1 MKRAVLYA
9 RVSSDDRQ
17 EEDRNLLGQ
26 LDMCRQY
33 AQSRDYQIVA
43 ELHEDDRGA
52 SGAAFDLPQLNHVR
66 DLACS
71 GAFDVL
77 IVRELDR
84 LSRSLAKQLFVEH
97 ELRRRGVEIEYV
109 LDRYPDTPE
118 GNLVKHVKA
127 SIAEFERL
135 KIAERAIRGR
145 ELQVKS
151 GNVVLGIPPF
161 GYRLVRCNNQWML
174 EINAAEAQIVRQIFR
189 WYTEGDEDGV
199 PIGTYRIHKRLHA
212 DKVPAPADLRDAL
225 HTKKRGAGDWNRG
238 SIVRILENETYAG
251 TWHWRKTTMRDGER
265 VVAPKEQWMA
275 VQVPAIVSP
284 ETWEAAVTRRLAAK
298 SAREGNTASEQHLL
312 ARHVA
317 CKLCGATV
325 STHTKH
331 TRTGTSFCYVCPAR
345 DRSRTQ
351 YSHTCDL
358 PRFRGDQLEQTVWS
372 WLRALLCD
380 PVALREGISVLR
392 AQAERKIA
400 PLQERLQAVD
410 RHIAEDLRERARLL
424 DQYLAGT
431 IEKSILHE
439 RKAACDA
446 GVAALQQERTELVV
460 QLKASTSNS
469 PALEDLASFAIQV
482 SDALAHANTAAL
494 RRSVIETL
502 GVKVLLSVE
511 ESDRVAYVGCVLG
524 EARLVVS

>member
-26 LDMCRQY
+26 LDMCRRY
-33 AQSRDYQIVA
+33 AQSRDYQVVA

-71 GAFDVL
+71 EAFDVL

-84 LSRSLAKQLFVEH
+84 LSRSLAKQLFVEN
-97 ELRRRGVEIEYV
+97 ELQRHGVEIEYV
-109 LDRYPDTPE
+109 LDKYSDTPD

-135 KIAERAIRGR
+135 KIGERVMRGR
-145 ELQVKS
+145 ELQVKL
-151 GNVVLGIPPF
+151 GNVLPGIPPF
-161 GYRLVRCNNQWML
+161 GYRPVHRANQWTL
-174 EINAAEAQIVRQIFR
+174 EINAAEAPIVRQIFR

-199 PIGTYRIHKRLHA
+199 PLGTHRIHKRLHA
-212 DKVPAPADLRDAL
+212 DKVPTPADLRGVP
-225 HTKKRGAGDWNRG
+225 HTKKRGAGLWNRG

-251 TWHWRKTTMRDGER
+251 TWHWRKTTTRNGER
-265 VVAPKEQWMA
+265 VVAPREQWLA
-275 VQVPAIVSP
+275 VSVPAIVSP
-284 ETWEAAVTRRLAAK
+284 ETWEAAVTLRFAAK
-298 SAREGNTASEQHLL
+298 SAREGRAASEQHLL

-325 STHTKH
+325 GAHTKRS
-331 TRTGTSFCYVCPAR
+331 RTGASFWYVCPAR

-358 PRFRGDQLEQTVWS
+358 PRFQGDQLEQIVWS

-380 PVALREGISVLR
+380 PVALRAGISVLR
-392 AQAERKIA
+392 AQAESKIA

-410 RHIAEDLRERARLL
+410 RQIAESQREAVRLL
-424 DQYLAGT
+424 DQYLAGA
-431 IEKSILHE
+431 IEKSILQE
-439 RKAACDA
+439 RKAAGDA
-446 GVAALQQERTELVV
+446 SVAALQQERTELDRR
-460 QLKASTSNS
+460 LKASTSDS
-469 PALEDLASFAIQV
+469 SALENLASFAIQV
-482 SDALAHANTAAL
+482 SDALAQAETAAL

-502 GVKVLLSVE
+502 EVKVLLSVE
-511 ESDRVAYVGCVLG
+511 EGDRVAYAGCVLG
-524 EARLVVS
+524 EARLVVA

>member
-52 SGAAFDLPQLNHVR
+52 SGAAFDLPQLNQVR

-97 ELRRRGVEIEYV
+97 ELGRRGVEIEYV
-109 LDRYPDTPE
+109 LDRYSDTPE

-135 KIAERAIRGR
+135 KIAERVIRGR

-151 GNVVLGIPPF
+151 GNVLLGIPPF
-161 GYRLVRCNNQWML
+161 GYRLVNRANQWTL
-174 EINAAEAQIVRQIFR
+174 EINAVEAQIVRQIFG
-189 WYTEGDEDGV
+189 WYTEGDENGI
-199 PIGTYRIHKRLHA
+199 PLGTYRIHKRLHA
-212 DKVPAPADLRDAL
+212 DKVPAPADLRGTS

-251 TWHWRKTTMRDGER
+251 TWHWRKTTTRNGER
-265 VVAPKEQWMA
+265 VVAPKEQWIA
-275 VQVPAIVSP
+275 VPVPPIISP
-284 ETWEAAVTRRLAAK
+284 ETWQAAVARRLAAK
-298 SAREGNTASEQHLL
+298 SARAHLVASEQHLL

-325 STHTKH
+325 GAQTKH
-331 TRTGTSFCYVCPAR
+331 RRTGTRFWYVCPAR

-358 PRFRGDQLEQTVWS
+358 PRFRGDRLEQIVWS

-380 PVALREGISVLR
+380 PLALQAGISALR
-392 AQAERKIA
+392 AQAERKTA
-400 PLQERLQAVD
+400 PLRERLQTVD
-410 RHIAEDLRERARLL
+410 RQIAESQREATGLL

-431 IEKSILHE
+431 IEKSILQE
-439 RKAACDA
+439 RKAAYDA
-446 GVAALQQERTELVV
+446 KTVALQQERTELVV
-460 QLKASTSNS
+460 RLKTSTSDS
-469 PALEDLASFAIQV
+469 SALENLASFALQV
-482 SDALAHANTAAL
+482 SEALTHAETAAL
-494 RRSVIETL
+494 RRSVVETL
-502 GVKVLLSVE
+502 GTKVLLSVE
-511 ESDRVAYVGCVLG
+511 EGDRVAYVGCVLG

>member
-1 MKRAVLYA
+1 
-9 RVSSDDRQ
+9 
-17 EEDRNLLGQ
+17 
-26 LDMCRQY
+26 
-33 AQSRDYQIVA
+33 
-43 ELHEDDRGA
+43 
-52 SGAAFDLPQLNHVR
+52 
-66 DLACS
+66 
-71 GAFDVL
+71 
-77 IVRELDR
+77 
-84 LSRSLAKQLFVEH
+84 
-97 ELRRRGVEIEYV
+97 
-109 LDRYPDTPE
+109 
-118 GNLVKHVKA
+118 
-127 SIAEFERL
+127 
-135 KIAERAIRGR
+135 
-145 ELQVKS
+145 
-151 GNVVLGIPPF
+151 
-161 GYRLVRCNNQWML
+161 
-174 EINAAEAQIVRQIFR
+174 
-189 WYTEGDEDGV
+189 
-199 PIGTYRIHKRLHA
+199 
-212 DKVPAPADLRDAL
+212 
-225 HTKKRGAGDWNRG
+225 
-238 SIVRILENETYAG
+238 
-251 TWHWRKTTMRDGER
+251 
-265 VVAPKEQWMA
+265 
-275 VQVPAIVSP
+275 
-284 ETWEAAVTRRLAAK
+284 
-298 SAREGNTASEQHLL
+298 
-312 ARHVA
+312 
-317 CKLCGATV
+317 
-325 STHTKH
+325 
-331 TRTGTSFCYVCPAR
+331 
-345 DRSRTQ
+345 
-351 YSHTCDL
+351 
-358 PRFRGDQLEQTVWS
+358 LEQTVWS